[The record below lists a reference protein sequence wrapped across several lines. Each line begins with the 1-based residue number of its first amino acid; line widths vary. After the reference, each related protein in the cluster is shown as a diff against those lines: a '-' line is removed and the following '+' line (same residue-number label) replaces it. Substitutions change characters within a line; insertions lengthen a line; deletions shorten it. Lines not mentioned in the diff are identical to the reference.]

1 MKYEYELI
9 DGSILK
15 MALSKRQSKRL
26 GALISVVFEE
36 SLPQEAEKDLKVN
49 GFMDTTNQAIG
60 YGFKLTDKGL
70 DEKNRLSTLC
80 GINIKYQSEEKYVK
94 KTKETEKAN
103 ETEAT
108 QEVVIG
114 ASEI

>member
-26 GALISVVFEE
+26 GAIISVVFEE

-49 GFMDTTNQAIG
+49 GFMETTNQAIG
-60 YGFKLTDKGL
+60 YNFKLTDKGL

-80 GINIKYQSEEKYVK
+80 GLNIKYQSEVK
-94 KTKETEKAN
+94 NAKETKKAEEAN
-103 ETEAT
+103 EAKAKK
-108 QEVVIG
+108 EVVIG
-114 ASEI
+114 ASQI